1 MKYTDNEIAQEKWK
15 DIFGYDGMYQVSDL
29 GRVRSKKY
37 GRWKM
42 LKPRKT
48 NCGYL
53 RVMLCK
59 DGNLKNYMVHRLV
72 AQAFIENDNIFND
85 QVNHI
90 NEDKT
95 DNRAVNLEWCDC
107 RYNNTYNN
115 IRRRCRENN
124 CKRHK
129 LKELYNQDL
138 TYHENIAIFKS
149 NGIECCEQTVF
160 NLRRD
165 LGLVKKRKV

>member
-1 MKYTDNEIAQEKWK
+1 MNYTADEISTEQWR
-15 DIFGYDGMYQVSDL
+15 DIDGYDGVYQVSDL

-37 GRWKM
+37 GRWKV
-42 LKPRKT
+42 LRPIKNT
-48 NCGYL
+48 WNYL
-53 RVMLCK
+53 RVALCK
-59 DGNLKNYMVHRLV
+59 DGKVKKFLVHRLV
-72 AQAFIENDNIFND
+72 AQAFIPNDDESKN

-90 NEDKT
+90 DECKQN
-95 DNRAVNLEWCDC
+95 NRVSNLEWCDC
-107 RYNNTYNN
+107 RYNNIYNN

-129 LKELYNQDL
+129 LKELYNPDL
-138 TYHENIAIFKS
+138 TYHENIAIFKA

-165 LGLVKKRKV
+165 LGLAKKHKV

>member
-29 GRVRSKKY
+29 GRVRSRKS
-37 GRWKM
+37 GEWKV

-48 NCGYL
+48 NWGYL

-59 DGNLKNYMVHRLV
+59 DGNPKNYMVHRLV
-72 AQAFIENDNIFND
+72 AHAFIENDNLFNTE
-85 QVNHI
+85 VNHI
-90 NEDKT
+90 NEIKT
-95 DNRAVNLEWCDC
+95 DNRVVNLEWCN
-107 RYNNTYNN
+107 RQYNNTYNN

-129 LKELYNQDL
+129 LKELYNPDL
-138 TYHENIAIFKS
+138 TYHENIAIFKA
-149 NGIECCEQTVF
+149 NGIECCYRTVF
-160 NLRRD
+160 LLRKD
-165 LGLVKKRKV
+165 LGLAKKHKV